1 MSEDSRLPLAGRG
14 VARRTLLKSGAVLA
28 GAIAAPAVVSRSV
41 LASSGEVNYMGWAG
55 YDFTKEFEAF
65 TKKTGIKV
73 NFNEQPDQDAMFAQA
88 KLSMQ
93 TAAIDVSEPTVDRIG
108 GWASNGLVQGWDLSK
123 LSIDNYLP
131 GLADGKMGE
140 MAT

>member
-28 GAIAAPAVVSRSV
+28 GAIAAPAVVSRSA
-41 LASSGEVNYMGWAG
+41 LSSSGEVNYMGWAG

-73 NFNEQPDQDAMFAQA
+73 NFNEQPDNESIFAQA
-88 KLSMQ
+88 KLSLQ
-93 TAAIDVSEPTVDRIG
+93 TSTAACGQPAVDRAAAFVESGVVQPWDLGKINLDG
-108 GWASNGLVQGWDLSK
+108 FEPGLVAGQ
-123 LSIDNYLP
+123 
-131 GLADGKMGE
+131 AGE
-140 MAT
+140 MA

>member
-55 YDFTKEFEAF
+55 YDFKAEFDAF

-73 NFNEQPDQDAMFAQA
+73 NFNEQPDNESIFAQA
-88 KLSMQ
+88 KLSLQ
-93 TAAIDVSEPTVDRIG
+93 TGTVDFCEPTVERTQ
-108 GWASNGLVQGWDLSK
+108 AFVENGVVQPWDTAKVAL
-123 LSIDNYLP
+123 DDYEP
-131 GLADGKMGE
+131 GL
-140 MAT
+140 